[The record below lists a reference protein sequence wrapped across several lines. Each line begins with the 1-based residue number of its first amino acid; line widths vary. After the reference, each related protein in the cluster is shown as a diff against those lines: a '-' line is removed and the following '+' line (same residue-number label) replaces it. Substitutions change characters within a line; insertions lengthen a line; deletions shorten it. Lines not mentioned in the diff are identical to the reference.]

1 MGAIIKYF
9 CALEGFMLHVIWMEF
24 NEGHCLEY
32 QHVGR
37 MKYFEIWWRWKMG
50 AVTFKEGYDLEGKN
64 FVRKIFTSSKIMAYQ
79 LFPPLPPPP
88 QEKDAL

>member
-37 MKYFEIWWRWKMG
+37 MKYFEI
-50 AVTFKEGYDLEGKN
+50 
-64 FVRKIFTSSKIMAYQ
+64 
-79 LFPPLPPPP
+79 
-88 QEKDAL
+88 